1 MMNLN
6 KINVKIQGGYD
17 IKFPKMV
24 KIKQNFKH
32 ERINNIEM
40 KIYKEIKDKLPP
52 QMFENKR
59 IAITAGSRGIANI
72 VTILKTVIIQLK
84 GWGAKPFIVP
94 AMGSHGGA
102 TSKGQKD
109 LLESYG
115 ISEKS
120 MGIPILSSMDVVQ
133 VASLDN
139 EMPIYCDK
147 NAIEADGIVVINK
160 IKPHADFKGK
170 YESGL
175 LKMLAIGLGKHKGA
189 AMLHT
194 YGFDK
199 FNDIIPKVGKVLL
212 DNTPVIFGL
221 AILENAYK
229 EIKKLE
235 VVPKEKIME
244 REKELLEEAKE
255 DMAKI
260 LFPFIDVLIVDEI
273 GKNISGEGMDPN
285 VTGRPGSR
293 LSGFNAPKIQKIIV
307 LRISQESY
315 GNASGIGMAD
325 ITTIRCVNQID
336 FNAMYTNSI
345 TATIL
350 DPAKIPV
357 IMNNDKEAL
366 AIALKTCNRAMLS
379 DAKIIRIKNTSYL
392 HNIQVSEVYL
402 DEIKKR
408 DDISILSKPEPIR
421 FTEDGWLI

>member
-1 MMNLN
+1 MSLS

-24 KIKQNFKH
+24 KIKQHFKR

-40 KIYKEIKDKLPP
+40 KIYQEMKDKLSP

-59 IAITAGSRGIANI
+59 IAITAGSRGIASI
-72 VTILKTVIIQLK
+72 VYILKAVIKQLK
-84 GWGAKPFIVP
+84 NWGAKPFIVP

-102 TSKGQKD
+102 TSEGQKD
-109 LLESYG
+109 LLKSYG
-115 ISEKS
+115 ITEKS

-139 EMPIYCDK
+139 GMPIYCDK

-175 LKMLAIGLGKHKGA
+175 LKMMAIGLGKHKGA
-189 AMLHT
+189 AILHT

-199 FNDIIPKVGKVLL
+199 FDDIIPKVGKVLL
-212 DNTPVIFGL
+212 DNTSVIFGL
-221 AILENAYK
+221 AILENAYE

-235 VVPKEKIME
+235 IIPKEKIME
-244 REKELLEEAKE
+244 REQELLEEAKE
-255 DMAKI
+255 SMAKI
-260 LFPFIDVLIVDEI
+260 LFPYIDVLIVEEI

-285 VTGRPGSR
+285 VTGRPGSKIF
-293 LSGFNAPKIQKIIV
+293 GFIAPKIQKIIV
-307 LRISQESY
+307 LSLTEESH

-325 ITTIRCVNQID
+325 ISTIRCINQIN
-336 FNAMYTNSI
+336 FETMYTNSI
-345 TATIL
+345 TTTIL
-350 DPAKIPV
+350 DPAKIPI

-366 AIALKTCNRAMLS
+366 IIALKTCNRVKLS
-379 DAKIIRIKNTSYL
+379 EAKIIRIKNTSYL
-392 HNIQVSEVYL
+392 HDIQVSEAYL
-402 DEIKKR
+402 DEIKGR
-408 DDISILSKPEPIR
+408 DDISILSKSEPIR
-421 FTEDGWLI
+421 FREDGWLI

>member
-1 MMNLN
+1 MSLS

-24 KIKQNFKH
+24 KIKQHFKR

-40 KIYKEIKDKLPP
+40 KIYQEMKDKLSP

-59 IAITAGSRGIANI
+59 IAITAGSRGIASI
-72 VTILKTVIIQLK
+72 VYILKTVIKQLK
-84 GWGAKPFIVP
+84 NWGAKPFIVP

-102 TSKGQKD
+102 TSEGQKD
-109 LLESYG
+109 LLKSYG
-115 ISEKS
+115 ITEKS

-139 EMPIYCDK
+139 GMPIYCDK

-175 LKMLAIGLGKHKGA
+175 LKMMAIGLGKHKGA
-189 AMLHT
+189 AILHT

-199 FNDIIPKVGKVLL
+199 FDDIIPKVGKVLL
-212 DNTPVIFGL
+212 DNTSVIFGL
-221 AILENAYK
+221 AILENAYE

-235 VVPKEKIME
+235 IIPKEKIME
-244 REKELLEEAKE
+244 REQELLEEAKE
-255 DMAKI
+255 SMAKI
-260 LFPFIDVLIVDEI
+260 LFPYIDVLIVEEI

-285 VTGRPGSR
+285 VTGRPGSKIF
-293 LSGFNAPKIQKIIV
+293 GFIAPKIQKIIV
-307 LRISQESY
+307 LSLTEESH

-325 ITTIRCVNQID
+325 ISTIRCINQIN
-336 FNAMYTNSI
+336 FETMYTNSI
-345 TATIL
+345 TTTIL
-350 DPAKIPV
+350 DPAKIPI

-366 AIALKTCNRAMLS
+366 IIALKTCNRVKLS
-379 DAKIIRIKNTSYL
+379 EAKIIRIKNTSYL
-392 HNIQVSEVYL
+392 HDIQVSEAYL
-402 DEIKKR
+402 DEIKGR
-408 DDISILSKPEPIR
+408 DDISILSKSEPIR
-421 FTEDGWLI
+421 FREDGWLI

>member
-6 KINVKIQGGYD
+6 KINIKIQGNYD
-17 IKFPKMV
+17 IELPKMV
-24 KIKQNFKH
+24 KIRQHFPH

-40 KIYKEIKDKLPP
+40 TICKEMKDKLSAKI
-52 QMFENKR
+52 FKNRR

-72 VTILKTVIIQLK
+72 VTILKVVIKQLK
-84 GWGAKPFIVP
+84 NWEAKPFIVP
-94 AMGSHGGA
+94 AMGSHGDA

-109 LLESYG
+109 LLKSYG
-115 ISEKS
+115 ITEKE

-133 VASLDN
+133 VASLDDG
-139 EMPIYCDK
+139 MPIYCDK

-175 LKMLAIGLGKHKGA
+175 LKMMAIGLGKHKGA
-189 AMLHT
+189 AILHT
-194 YGFDK
+194 YGFNK
-199 FNDIIPKVGKVLL
+199 FNDIIPKVGKLL
-212 DNTPVIFGL
+212 LNNTPIIFGL

-235 VVPKEKIME
+235 IIPKEKIME
-244 REKELLEEAKE
+244 REQKLLEEAKE
-255 DMAKI
+255 STAKI
-260 LFPFIDVLIVDEI
+260 LFPYIDVLIVEEI

-285 VTGRPGSR
+285 VTGRPGSKI
-293 LSGFNAPKIQKIIV
+293 SGFIAPKIQKIIV
-307 LRISQESY
+307 LSLTEESR

-325 ITTIRCVNQID
+325 ITTIRCINQIN
-336 FNAMYTNSI
+336 FETMYTNSI

-350 DPAKIPV
+350 DPAKIP
-357 IMNNDKEAL
+357 IMMNNDKEAL
-366 AIALKTCNRAMLS
+366 VIALKTCNRVKLS
-379 DAKIIRIKNTSYL
+379 EAKVIRIKNTSYL
-392 HNIQVSEVYL
+392 HDIQVSETYL
-402 DEIKKR
+402 DEIKER

>member
-1 MMNLN
+1 MNLN
-6 KINVKIQGGYD
+6 KINFKIQGGYD

-24 KIKQNFKH
+24 KIRQHFKR
-32 ERINNIEM
+32 ERISNIEM
-40 KIYKEIKDKLPP
+40 EIYKEMKDKLSP

-72 VTILKTVIIQLK
+72 VTILKTVISQLK
-84 GWGAKPFIVP
+84 DWGAKPFIVP

-109 LLESYG
+109 LLKNYG
-115 ISEKS
+115 ITEKS
-120 MGIPILSSMDVVQ
+120 MGIPILSSMEVAQ
-133 VASLDN
+133 VASLN
-139 EMPIYCDK
+139 NGMAVYCDK

-160 IKPHADFKGK
+160 IQPHADFKGK

-175 LKMLAIGLGKHKGA
+175 LKMLVMGLGKHKGA
-189 AMLHT
+189 TMLHT

-235 VVPKEKIME
+235 VVPKEKIIE
-244 REKELLEEAKE
+244 KEKELLEEVKK

-260 LFPFIDVLIVDEI
+260 LFPLIDILIVEEI

-285 VTGRPGSR
+285 ITGRPGSR
-293 LSGFNAPKIQKIIV
+293 LSGFSAPKIQKIIV
-307 LRISQESY
+307 LSISKESY
-315 GNASGIGMAD
+315 GNATGIGMAD
-325 ITTIRCVNQID
+325 ITTIRCVNQIN

-357 IMNNDKEAL
+357 MTNNDKEAL
-366 AIALKTCNRAMLS
+366 AIALKTCNRVILS
-379 DAKIIRIKNTSYL
+379 DAKIIRIKNTSHLY
-392 HNIQVSEVYL
+392 NIQVSEAYL
-402 DEIKKR
+402 DEIKDR
-408 DDISILSKPEPIR
+408 NDISILSKPEPIK
-421 FTEDGWLI
+421 FTEDECLI